1 MRNGNS
7 APAPSGGGTT
17 PSPSSTPLSSTSG
30 RAAGRRAPSWVSRW
44 AIAQVS
50 SCSDTENVLKRSRS
64 GLSFHSW
71 LAVSHTSVNAGLFA
85 RLHLEPH
92 TDLPDDDDDD
102 EEEVEVE
109 VEEEVE
115 EDEDHVVEG
124 TEDDSVPERPMELDN
139 VLEDDDDDLAK
150 DKEEASTKDRLSS
163 LLSTLAF
170 KSIWVTKEVSLALS
184 MAAFVFRSTL
194 ATVVVVLM
202 VLELAVSSSISR

>member
-7 APAPSGGGTT
+7 APAPSGGGAT

-30 RAAGRRAPSWVSRW
+30 RAEGRRAPSWVSRW
-44 AIAQVS
+44 AMAQVS

-71 LAVSHTSVNAGLFA
+71 LAVSHTNVNAGLFA

-92 TDLPDDDDDD
+92 NDLPDDDDD
-102 EEEVEVE
+102 EEVE

-124 TEDDSVPERPMELDN
+124 TDDDSVPERPMELDN

-150 DKEEASTKDRLSS
+150 EKEEARTKDRPSS
-163 LLSTLAF
+163 LLSALAF

-184 MAAFVFRSTL
+184 MAAFVFKSTL

>member
-7 APAPSGGGTT
+7 APAPSGDGAT

-30 RAAGRRAPSWVSRW
+30 STAGRRAPSWVSRW
-44 AIAQVS
+44 AMAQVS

-102 EEEVEVE
+102 EEVE

-124 TEDDSVPERPMELDN
+124 TDDDSVPERPMELDN

-150 DKEEASTKDRLSS
+150 DKEEARTKDRLSS
-163 LLSTLAF
+163 LLSALAF
-170 KSIWVTKEVSLALS
+170 KSIWVTKEVSALS
-184 MAAFVFRSTL
+184 MAAFGFKSTL

>member
-1 MRNGNS
+1 M
-7 APAPSGGGTT
+7 
-17 PSPSSTPLSSTSG
+17 
-30 RAAGRRAPSWVSRW
+30 
-44 AIAQVS
+44 AQVS

-92 TDLPDDDDDD
+92 TDLPDDDDD
-102 EEEVEVE
+102 EEVE

-124 TEDDSVPERPMELDN
+124 TDDDSVPERPMELDN

-150 DKEEASTKDRLSS
+150 DKEEARTKDRLSS
-163 LLSTLAF
+163 LLSALAF
-170 KSIWVTKEVSLALS
+170 KSIWVTKEVSAFS
-184 MAAFVFRSTL
+184 MAAFGFKSTL
-194 ATVVVVLM
+194 VTVVVALM